1 MTSHLTT
8 RRRVPPQV
16 WSIDGPRATY
26 GEATDVLSLS
36 SVWHANGKWGLE
48 AAGSALE
55 RTGGRLV
62 LSVSVDESTGSPLCS
77 LRPFV
82 LAASRANAAVRRARA
97 ACVDAN
103 AALMAE
109 KELKPDAVRAAG
121 DAAWAAAAAA
131 LEPEEG
137 ALTEVGTPLETP
149 LPPPPLSLLPSFSDL
164 PP

>member
-77 LRPFV
+77 LRPFI
-82 LAASRANAAVRRARA
+82 LAASMAHATLRRARA
-97 ACVDAN
+97 AWVDAN
-103 AALMAE
+103 AAFMAE
-109 KELKPDAVRAAG
+109 EERRPAAVRAAG
-121 DAAWAAAAAA
+121 EAAWAAALEAAA
-131 LEPEEG
+131 LEPEG
-137 ALTEVGTPLETP
+137 GPWA
-149 LPPPPLSLLPSFSDL
+149 
-164 PP
+164 